1 MAIVLMGKRWA
12 VFFEA
17 VEYCIWERRW
27 TIVLTKEVQ
36 TCKPVDGLADRPLV
50 SIVSNKESRI
60 TAPYEVEQ
68 STCMMCNVSDQYTVK
83 KC

>member
-1 MAIVLMGKRWA
+1 MRTFTCRSTFLYGPN
-12 VFFEA
+12 
-17 VEYCIWERRW
+17 
-27 TIVLTKEVQ
+27 LTKEVQ

-68 STCMMCNVSDQYTVK
+68 STCMMYNVPDPY
-83 KC
+83 